1 MIADEKAEKEKIV
14 AQKAQADIKQ
24 AQEKADELAKGPKE
38 QHPSNVSTEEKRVP
52 KPPPVDYNAKK
63 QAKQAQ

>member
-24 AQEKADELAKGPKE
+24 A
-38 QHPSNVSTEEKRVP
+38 
-52 KPPPVDYNAKK
+52 
-63 QAKQAQ
+63 